1 MSKQGYLVSE
11 KSKIAII
18 ALHGWT
24 GDALSMKPISKNFNY
39 PNIKWVF
46 PQGPYNANKANQSLK
61 KNDEFSG
68 YSWSQNSIR
77 DHHSLINNY
86 VEKSM
91 ITISNCVSNLEN
103 EGFKKKNI
111 FILGFSQGAIFSLWF
126 IIKQRYSL
134 GGCISIAGGFDKK
147 LEFISKNLSL
157 ESKQTPILL
166 MHGEKDKIIP
176 PIESKNTYDIFLN
189 LGFNVKLFLYSTG
202 HKIPLKAKKVI
213 WNFLINQTNNL
224 I

>member
-1 MSKQGYLVSE
+1 MNKQGSSVSE

-24 GDALSMKPISKNFNY
+24 GNALSMKPISKNFNY

-46 PQGPYNANKANQSLK
+46 PQGPYHADKANQSLK
-61 KNDEFSG
+61 KNDEYSG
-68 YSWSQNSIR
+68 YSWSENSIR

-91 ITISNCVSNLEN
+91 ITISNCVSGLEN
-103 EGFKKKNI
+103 QGFKKKNI

-126 IIKQRYSL
+126 IIKQKYSL
-134 GGCISIAGGFDKK
+134 GGCISISGGFNKK
-147 LEFISKNLSL
+147 VEFISENLSL

-176 PIESKNTYDIFLN
+176 AKESKNTYDIFLN
-189 LGFNVKLFLYSTG
+189 LGFNVELFLYSTG
-202 HKIPLKAKKVI
+202 HKIPLKAKKTI

-224 I
+224 T

>member
-1 MSKQGYLVSE
+1 MNRQEYSLSKQP
-11 KSKIAII
+11 KIAII
-18 ALHGWT
+18 ALHGWS
-24 GDALSMKPISKNFNY
+24 GNALSMKPVSKNFNY

-46 PQGPYNANKANQSLK
+46 PQAPYHANKANQSLK
-61 KNDEFSG
+61 RNDEFSG

-77 DHHSLINNY
+77 GYHSSISNY

-91 ITISNCVSNLEN
+91 IIISNCINDLEKR
-103 EGFKKKNI
+103 GFKKKNI

-126 IIKQRYSL
+126 IIKQKYLL

-147 LEFISKNLSL
+147 VEFISENLSL
-157 ESKQTPILL
+157 EGKQTPILL

-176 PIESKNTYDIFLN
+176 SIESKNTYDVFLN
-189 LGFNVKLFLYSTG
+189 LGFNVELFLYSTG

-213 WNFLINQTNNL
+213 WDFLINQVDNPT
-224 I
+224 

>member
-68 YSWSQNSIR
+68 YSWSQNSMR

-86 VEKSM
+86 VFC
-91 ITISNCVSNLEN
+91 ITTFV
-103 EGFKKKNI
+103 NI
-111 FILGFSQGAIFSLWF
+111 LFCMTTYMRTYTYI
-126 IIKQRYSL
+126 RYL
-134 GGCISIAGGFDKK
+134 H
-147 LEFISKNLSL
+147 LYVYVY
-157 ESKQTPILL
+157 LL
-166 MHGEKDKIIP
+166 YRSH
-176 PIESKNTYDIFLN
+176 
-189 LGFNVKLFLYSTG
+189 
-202 HKIPLKAKKVI
+202 
-213 WNFLINQTNNL
+213 
-224 I
+224 

>member
-1 MSKQGYLVSE
+1 MNKQGFLVSE
-11 KSKIAII
+11 QSKIAII

-24 GDALSMKPISKNFNY
+24 GNALSMKPVSKNFNY
-39 PNIKWVF
+39 PNVMWVF
-46 PQGPYNANKANQSLK
+46 PQAPYHANKSNQSLK

-77 DHHSLINNY
+77 DYHSPIYNH

-91 ITISNCVSNLEN
+91 IIISNYVNDLE
-103 EGFKKKNI
+103 EKGFKKKNI

-126 IIKQRYSL
+126 IIKQKYSL
-134 GGCISIAGGFDKK
+134 GGCISIAGGLDKK
-147 LEFISKNLSL
+147 VEFISKNLSL

-189 LGFNVKLFLYSTG
+189 LGFKVELFLYSTG
-202 HKIPLKAKKVI
+202 HKIPFKAKKII
-213 WNFLINQTNNL
+213 WDFLIN
-224 I
+224 

>member
-1 MSKQGYLVSE
+1 MNKQGFSISE
-11 KSKIAII
+11 QSKIAII

-24 GDALSMKPISKNFNY
+24 GNALSMKPVSKNFNY
-39 PNIKWVF
+39 PNVMWVF
-46 PQGPYNANKANQSLK
+46 PQAPYYANKSNQSLK

-77 DHHSLINNY
+77 DYHIPIYNH

-91 ITISNCVSNLEN
+91 IIISNHVNDLE
-103 EGFKKKNI
+103 EKGFKKKNI

-126 IIKQRYSL
+126 IIKQKYSL
-134 GGCISIAGGFDKK
+134 GGCISIAGGLDKK
-147 LEFISKNLSL
+147 VEFISKNLSL

-189 LGFNVKLFLYSTG
+189 LGFKVELFLYSTG
-202 HKIPLKAKKVI
+202 HKIPLKAKKIIWDFVI
-213 WNFLINQTNNL
+213 N
-224 I
+224 